1 MNVITTALND
11 RPVKNRKL
19 LPHPRSAPVLGRSN
33 VKTPANERLYPM
45 PNDPFS
51 LPLPL
56 SNPPL
61 MRLLIDHQLE
71 DVWRCQTH
79 SFDIVISLR
88 APSADWFSPGKLV
101 PSPGSRPTFYC
112 EFLLT
117 DCVLLCWTD
126 THRIEAAD
134 VEEIDTVVKL
144 LYLKS
149 GDPIPC
155 RITQRPPNAQ
165 EREFIRQEKECI
177 QSERLIASNHALA
190 AALSAARPP
199 LETTVSPA
207 LVPPPLAPPELNDTL
222 LWHVQQKIVDELDP
236 KLKSAPSASL
246 MFTRLCRDQ
255 STLAELS
262 RSHQWPLRTLKLRK
276 AALEAFLQAHFH
288 LRVADFYVDRSM
300 FRAAERQLSDHRAR
314 RLSPHA
320 LADSADPKMRIKM
333 LCASVPQW
341 FQTLHLRTFAP
352 LR

>member
-1 MNVITTALND
+1 LS
-11 RPVKNRKL
+11 
-19 LPHPRSAPVLGRSN
+19 H
-33 VKTPANERLYPM
+33 
-45 PNDPFS
+45 F
-51 LPLPL
+51 PLPT
-56 SNPPL
+56 P
-61 MRLLIDHQLE
+61 RTWDAH
-71 DVWRCQTH
+71 DYH
-79 SFDIVISLR
+79 
-88 APSADWFSPGKLV
+88 
-101 PSPGSRPTFYC
+101 
-112 EFLLT
+112 FLLF
-117 DCVLLCWTD
+117 
-126 THRIEAAD
+126 
-134 VEEIDTVVKL
+134 
-144 LYLKS
+144 S
-149 GDPIPC
+149 G
-155 RITQRPPNAQ
+155 RGTWKRG
-165 EREFIRQEKECI
+165 
-177 QSERLIASNHALA
+177 SN
-190 AALSAARPP
+190 S
-199 LETTVSPA
+199 

-352 LR
+352 WR